1 MGMPFA
7 MQLRRP
13 SRPAVRRHRPGG
25 CGEAR
30 GDVYMCGACSGG
42 RASGIDG
49 AEEPIGGWYNHRYV
63 RSSCHP
69 PPVPVDAEHADRA
82 DRCDPARRFSQVRS
96 GRCATTPTGPYAINT
111 SSRLGSRCTTTSPRM
126 ARSRRH
132 ISPAKMDSLCI
143 AGVFYSCP
151 TLRVVPYTT
160 DMISPNRG
168 TGRTIGS

>member
-1 MGMPFA
+1 MRCGA
-7 MQLRRP
+7 LRRP
-13 SRPAVRRHRPGG
+13 GLRDRRRRGANRRLVQSPICPKIPATR
-25 CGEAR
+25 
-30 GDVYMCGACSGG
+30 
-42 RASGIDG
+42 
-49 AEEPIGGWYNHRYV
+49 
-63 RSSCHP
+63 
-69 PPVPVDAEHADRA
+69 
-82 DRCDPARRFSQVRS
+82 RRFRLMRNMLIVLTGAILLVAFLKSAVD
-96 GRCATTPTGPYAINT
+96 GGATTPTGPYAET
-111 SSRLGSRCTTTSPRM
+111 LQADWGLRRTTTSPRM